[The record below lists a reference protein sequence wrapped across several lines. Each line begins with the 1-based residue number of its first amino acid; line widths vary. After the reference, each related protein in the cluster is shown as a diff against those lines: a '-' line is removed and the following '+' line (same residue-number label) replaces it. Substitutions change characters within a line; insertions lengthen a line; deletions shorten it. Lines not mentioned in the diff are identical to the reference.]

1 MTMTRCNPWPATL
14 LLLPLLACKAD
25 DPTETDSLNETG
37 TSGASVGTT
46 ADTTTDTT
54 PTTGE
59 PMDCSQI
66 EIPAI
71 DESACVPLATDFQP
85 RTNAGGDMWP
95 TCAGDV
101 VTYQPVDPKTPGSA
115 ARVDAYVA
123 MAALLWDANDLPSP
137 DDFTAARDQYVIGEG
152 LESRLNRRDDMHY
165 PEIPMAEWD
174 PQVDSDKQCTV
185 AALATKYSDRCVGP
199 AKMKPI
205 IDQAFVDGQTATGDA
220 RVNAAKIHATLD
232 WFLYL
237 SVYKET
243 NTCATVKPADC
254 DSAWA
259 YYTGLAPI
267 SSGKAL
273 SAEVLAASQN
283 AHERIWDGIL
293 AARCWRDLAQDD
305 MGNYPLLEMT
315 EPAVQ
320 DLFALGWEQVDQAL
334 HRGLAVV
341 VRQQA
346 LGYMQALCGEGDV
359 YAPAAWAY
367 LQIAGP
373 ALQREAAE
381 RDAAQ
386 AKILADL
393 WASDSP
399 TAQDVA
405 DGIAVLDA
413 IFPCP

>member
-1 MTMTRCNPWPATL
+1 MTRPNPWTIAL
-14 LLLPLLACKAD
+14 FLLPLLACKAE
-25 DPTETDSLNETG
+25 DPSETDANADTGSSG
-37 TSGASVGTT
+37 TSGGTT
-46 ADTTTDTT
+46 ADT

-71 DESACVPLATDFQP
+71 DESSCVPLATDFQP

-95 TCAGDV
+95 TCLGDMLN
-101 VTYQPVDPKTPGSA
+101 YQQVDAKTPGSA
-115 ARVDAYVA
+115 ARVDAYEA
-123 MAALLWDANDLPSP
+123 MATLLWDASGDPSAA
-137 DDFTAARDQYVIGEG
+137 DFTAARDQYVIAEG

-185 AALATKYSDRCVGP
+185 PALATKYADRCAGP
-199 AKMKPI
+199 ARMKPI
-205 IDQAFVDGQTATGDA
+205 IDQAFVDGQSGTGDP
-220 RVNAAKIHATLD
+220 RVHAAKIHATLD

-259 YYTGLAPI
+259 YYTGLEPI
-267 SSGKAL
+267 ASGKGLA
-273 SAEVLAASQN
+273 AEVLAASQN
-283 AHERIWDGIL
+283 THERIWDGIL
-293 AARCWRDLAQDD
+293 AVRCWRDLAQDD
-305 MGNYPLLEMT
+305 MGNYPLLEEV

-320 DLFALGWEQVDQAL
+320 DLFEVGWEQVDQAL
-334 HRGLAVV
+334 HRGFAVV
-341 VRQQA
+341 VRQHA
-346 LGYMQALCGEGDV
+346 EAYMHALCGEGDA

-373 ALQREAAE
+373 VLQREANE

-386 AKILADL
+386 AKVLADL

-399 TAQDVA
+399 TAQEVA
-405 DGIAVLDA
+405 DGIAAIDA
-413 IFPCP
+413 IFACP

>member
-1 MTMTRCNPWPATL
+1 MMTTRDPWLVTL
-14 LLLPLLACKAD
+14 LLLPVLACKAD
-25 DPTETDSLNETG
+25 DPSETDGNPGTATDPGTG
-37 TSGASVGTT
+37 SSGDTSDPTGE
-46 ADTTTDTT
+46 

-59 PMDCSQI
+59 PGACDGI

-71 DESACVPLATDFQP
+71 DESSCQPLATDFQP

-95 TCAGDV
+95 TCAGDSV
-101 VTYQPVDPKTPGSA
+101 NYQQVDAKTPGSA
-115 ARVDAYVA
+115 ARIDAYEA
-123 MAALLWDANDLPSP
+123 MAKLLWAANGTPSKA
-137 DDFTAARDQYVIGEG
+137 DFTAARDQYVIAEG

-165 PEIPMAEWD
+165 PAIPMAEWD
-174 PQVDSDKQCTV
+174 PQVDADKQCTV

-199 AKMKPI
+199 ATMKPI
-205 IDQAFVDGQTATGDA
+205 IDQAFVDGQTGTGDA
-220 RVNAAKIHATLD
+220 RVHAARIHAVLD

-267 SSGKAL
+267 SSGKGF
-273 SAEVLAASQN
+273 SAGVLAASKN

-305 MGNYPLLEMT
+305 MGGYPLLEMT
-315 EPAVQ
+315 EPALQ
-320 DLFALGWEQVDQAL
+320 DLFELGWEQVDQAL

-341 VRQQA
+341 VREHAQTY
-346 LGYMQALCGEGDV
+346 LETLCGESDA
-359 YAPAAWAY
+359 YAPAVWAY

-373 ALQREAAE
+373 VLQREASE

-393 WASDSP
+393 WSSTSP
-399 TAQDVA
+399 TAQGLA
-405 DGIAVLDA
+405 DGIAALDA